1 MRPSDEELAQ
11 AAQAGSGDAASALL
25 TRYRPFVRG
34 KARSYFLVGGDDQDV
49 VQEGMIGLFKAIR
62 DYDPDQ
68 QMSFRGFAELC
79 VTRQLITAVKSAT
92 RFKHG
97 PLNSYVSFS
106 RSVGDDDEGDRVL
119 ADVLSASPQSDPAE
133 HLTSVERVRD
143 LQAYVDEALSDLEVE
158 VLRMYVEGRSYVEIA
173 EILSRR
179 TKSVDNALQRIKRK
193 LDGHLRER
201 EVAERGPADRGSVRR
216 TGAAS

>member
-1 MRPSDEELAQ
+1 MRPSDEELAT
-11 AAQAGSGDAASALL
+11 AAQTGSQDAALAEAALL
-25 TRYRPFVRG
+25 TRYRPFVRA

-62 DYDPDQ
+62 DYDSAE

-106 RSVGDDDEGDRVL
+106 RSIGDDDDGERVL
-119 ADVLSASPQSDPAE
+119 ADVLPAAPQDDPAE
-133 HLTSVERVRD
+133 RLTSAERVRD
-143 LQAYVDEALSDLEVE
+143 LQAYVDDALSDLEVE
-158 VLRMYVEGRSYVEIA
+158 VLRMHVEGRSYGEIA

-193 LDGHLRER
+193 IDGHLRER
-201 EVAERGPADRGSVRR
+201 QVAEQG
-216 TGAAS
+216 

>member
-1 MRPSDEELAQ
+1 MRPSDEELAR
-11 AAQAGSGDAASALL
+11 AAQSGSEDAAIAEATLL
-25 TRYRPFVRG
+25 TRYRSFVRA
-34 KARSYFLVGGDDQDV
+34 KARSYFLVGGDEQDV

-62 DYDPDQ
+62 DYDSAE

-97 PLNSYVSFS
+97 PLNTYVSFS
-106 RSVGDDDEGDRVL
+106 RTVGDDDDGERVL
-119 ADVLSASPQSDPAE
+119 ADVLPASPQDDPAE
-133 HLTSVERVRD
+133 RLSSAERVRD
-143 LQAYVDEALSDLEVE
+143 LQAYVDDALSDLEVE

-173 EILSRR
+173 DVLSRR

-193 LDGHLRER
+193 IDGHLRER
-201 EVAERGPADRGSVRR
+201 EVADRG
-216 TGAAS
+216 

>member
-1 MRPSDEELAQ
+1 MRPSDEELAT
-11 AAQAGSGDAASALL
+11 AAQTGSEDAALAEATLL
-25 TRYRPFVRG
+25 TRYRPFVRA

-62 DYDPDQ
+62 DYDSAE

-106 RSVGDDDEGDRVL
+106 RTIGDDDEGERVL
-119 ADVLSASPQSDPAE
+119 ADVLPASPQDDPAE
-133 HLTSVERVRD
+133 RLTSAERVRD
-143 LQAYVDEALSDLEVE
+143 LQAYVDDALSDLEVE

-193 LDGHLRER
+193 IDGHLRER
-201 EVAERGPADRGSVRR
+201 EVAERG
-216 TGAAS
+216 

>member
-1 MRPSDEELAQ
+1 MRPSDEELAT
-11 AAQAGSGDAASALL
+11 AAQTGSEDAALAEATLL
-25 TRYRPFVRG
+25 TRYRPFVRA

-49 VQEGMIGLFKAIR
+49 IQEGMIGLFKAIR
-62 DYDPDQ
+62 DYDAAE

-106 RSVGDDDEGDRVL
+106 RTIGDDDEGERVL
-119 ADVLSASPQSDPAE
+119 ADVLPAPSQDDPAE
-133 HLTSVERVRD
+133 RLTSAERVRD
-143 LQAYVDEALSDLEVE
+143 LQAYVDDALSDLEVE

-193 LDGHLRER
+193 IDGHLRER
-201 EVAERGPADRGSVRR
+201 EVAERG
-216 TGAAS
+216 